1 MTMSTAPY
9 DNTVELLYNA
19 AKDVEMQD
27 AFPVAHQSF
36 LYVVLDTNV
45 LIDYCGIIEQFCED
59 VERVKYP
66 IMIIVPSV
74 VLSELDGLKNRDD
87 LQWFARQA
95 TTWLLKKVKER
106 TTVKLQAVKE
116 TQSPGP
122 HAESDHPRKNDLS
135 IRDCCLYFGESTR
148 GYGALMVTMDKNLAL
163 ECHKEGLET
172 YIPPRRS
179 WSSRLLAQHLPV
191 QGVDLTG
198 FRDREAFPRY
208 RPSRTKDDIVKPER
222 LAQTEGPASTHLAIA
237 DDDSMDVDDVNT
249 EASLVP
255 QEYVPLH
262 ARDSLHAQIAEH
274 FTLVLKEL
282 AERTHKEYRDSMA
295 VANSAHAPAYRRT
308 ELPKWTAGLCLS
320 YLQTKKTFQY
330 EVWMASFFARRG
342 ENGWRRGQDWS
353 PAMWAKAL
361 DMLEDVGRKFDDG
374 ALLSSIAAV
383 RPHVREVWDAKLAP
397 N

>member
-1 MTMSTAPY
+1 M
-9 DNTVELLYNA
+9 
-19 AKDVEMQD
+19 
-27 AFPVAHQSF
+27 
-36 LYVVLDTNV
+36 
-45 LIDYCGIIEQFCED
+45 
-59 VERVKYP
+59 
-66 IMIIVPSV
+66 
-74 VLSELDGLKNRDD
+74 
-87 LQWFARQA
+87 
-95 TTWLLKKVKER
+95 
-106 TTVKLQAVKE
+106 
-116 TQSPGP
+116 
-122 HAESDHPRKNDLS
+122 
-135 IRDCCLYFGESTR
+135 
-148 GYGALMVTMDKNLAL
+148 
-163 ECHKEGLET
+163 
-172 YIPPRRS
+172 
-179 WSSRLLAQHLPV
+179 

-208 RPSRTKDDIVKPER
+208 RPSRTKDDQVKPER

-295 VANSAHAPAYRRT
+295 VANSAHAPAYRRI

-320 YLQTKKTFQY
+320 YLQTKKAFQY
-330 EVWMASFFARRG
+330 EVWMANFFARRG